1 MPLTDQIDDDLL
13 MFLPSA
19 PTKVV
24 PLRVMTADAEHLET
38 RVSAVSST
46 IQAKAASWWQ
56 KFWAWLT
63 AIPAGVF
70 TLLTL
75 MLGNVQQAIET
86 VQPLRNFL
94 TEVPV
99 WVWGGGV
106 FAVAL
111 VLALNARKISQQ
123 VEKTEDALVTGY
135 REGTVKNDKDV
146 KLAEFVSVLSRATPR
161 MVSKL
166 DLGFALWGMHA
177 PEDPLLANRLGT
189 YATHARRMMEEA
201 GVRIEN
207 AEARGFRL
215 IVVEEP

>member
-1 MPLTDQIDDDLL
+1 MTIYTDKDTITKVQTLLKEKGYTDISEVDGKLGDITKDVILAFRRRNRMPLTDQIDDDLL

-146 KLAEFVSVLSRATPR
+146 TSQPDIPYNPPTS
-161 MVSKL
+161 
-166 DLGFALWGMHA
+166 
-177 PEDPLLANRLGT
+177 
-189 YATHARRMMEEA
+189 
-201 GVRIEN
+201 
-207 AEARGFRL
+207 
-215 IVVEEP
+215 